1 MGVAFAVP
9 FMYYFQQLQ
18 LHFKLIFAVSY
29 YYISSKS
36 VSQIFKVLFQTE
48 NINIF
53 VLSGVFLSRYVQLKT
68 SFPGEKNIS
77 GEIES
82 HFRRE
87 AIVN

>member
-1 MGVAFAVP
+1 M
-9 FMYYFQQLQ
+9 
-18 LHFKLIFAVSY
+18 
-29 YYISSKS
+29 
-36 VSQIFKVLFQTE
+36 SQIFKVLFQTE